1 MALILKLI
9 LSFLEKKENNN
20 IIYLKGIPIVGDMKI
35 VCEEVGEDR
44 PKCGKPN
51 AVDVFMAYKK
61 GILRI
66 SVIPE

>member
-44 PKCGKPN
+44 PKCGKQN
-51 AVDVFMAYKK
+51 AVDIFMAYKK